1 MIISDGEPRQ
11 QPGTAVRTGMKRKP
25 MLPANNPN
33 AVSQMYAS
41 DEALL
46 VRQEIH
52 DRYSNPPV
60 DFVAWAMNCV
70 DWRGDEHIL
79 DIGSGPGRWYKFIEG
94 RLPDTTYYGIDLH
107 PGMLR
112 NHPNTSHVSL
122 ADVQT
127 LPFPDHAFDVVMA
140 NHMLFHVQ
148 DIDAALQEC
157 RRVLKPGGIF
167 MATTNSVHNMPELQ
181 VLIRRAVTLLVPPG
195 TTHIPVPLPHT
206 DLFTLESGTRQLSR
220 YFYAVV
226 RYDLPSA
233 LVFPSVEP
241 LLAYLES
248 TRSVREPQLPPEV
261 SWNDVMLIVREQVNR
276 LLDHFGELVVNKLS
290 GLLVATDQGDF
301 IRDYLAHQA
310 KQAQAQQD
318 I

>member
-1 MIISDGEPRQ
+1 
-11 QPGTAVRTGMKRKP
+11 
-25 MLPANNPN
+25 
-33 AVSQMYAS
+33 
-41 DEALL
+41 
-46 VRQEIH
+46 
-52 DRYSNPPV
+52 
-60 DFVAWAMNCV
+60 
-70 DWRGDEHIL
+70 
-79 DIGSGPGRWYKFIEG
+79 
-94 RLPDTTYYGIDLH
+94 
-107 PGMLR
+107 
-112 NHPNTSHVSL
+112 
-122 ADVQT
+122 
-127 LPFPDHAFDVVMA
+127 
-140 NHMLFHVQ
+140 
-148 DIDAALQEC
+148 
-157 RRVLKPGGIF
+157 